1 MVVCRLRAQCALSLT
16 LLIACAALPSAGF
29 AQRGQTLGAFTDS
42 AKKTHPWSVTPSH
55 TLIWDNAPYVPVGGT
70 FSPRYLALGATEANW
85 AKDAE
90 ALQVLKS
97 KGIAD
102 IIIDPVISAVDIP
115 AAAWQKVLDY
125 LDANGFRYGIT
136 FGTGITTPLTGTVV
150 KPTNYRIEDVRE
162 NQDTS
167 WNTSDTDSAY
177 YVFVDGGDASQ
188 VSYEGP
194 IKVRDN
200 SVLVSGK
207 PRLNSGTVAIL
218 YPHKTLRAS
227 REGALPDVWAGYDR
241 YRDRLLSLFTQVKFG
256 PGLRFFLDPLAHP
269 IGILGEADY
278 LIPDSAAFRL
288 EWEAYLAAHYPTVDD
303 LMNAWGMLN
312 RKIEDFKQASRMIPL
327 SASGRGV
334 PFLLD
339 TGTGVRLETMG
350 GDRLWS
356 DFRQCRNDSLVYYL
370 NVTADVLKREVADV
384 PVVYTRTQALRI
396 FSNPQHGS
404 GFDGLGMA
412 AYGRGS
418 AIVTSGADSV
428 YSQAEESARNIWCLV
443 TETQDTPNPNK
454 AQLGYASK
462 QAMFYDL
469 DWLRGIG
476 AKGFF
481 VNSFQALPEETYK
494 NFQMARSPEQISW
507 LKDYAD
513 KITRGVV
520 SDSRPNTLP
529 YPAEAGG
536 IVHAGPIGN
545 GGIWWTPS
553 LAPGRVL
560 IFGSSYA
567 GYILTQPEGEMTVM
581 WSLHGP
587 RTTRLVV
594 ADPRA
599 VKVTTAEGI
608 PIIPKMDLK
617 KKTITVMMDQ
627 NPMIFRGND
636 GEILP
641 VEAAED
647 ALLQLRGLVVQAEAA
662 KSLNPEFRYKL
673 DRAQDSFKRGEP
685 RAAFAMAATALDGI
699 IAVMQPYTWL
709 EAERAESHTFSEVTS
724 NAAASGSAYLTLNTD
739 SKPGSSGYGAT
750 YRFNVPADDSYTLWI
765 SCTPPGPQSSP
776 FVWIVDNA
784 GQHFSTEGSSI
795 GSNYLSN
802 QFAWMNL
809 GRVTMKKGAHMLT
822 LRVTDQAPG
831 LGRYA
836 FAADA
841 FLITRGAFVPN
852 GISQPTLLT
861 PADINA
867 TDASNKARA
876 KKEKADKK
884 SK

>member
-1 MVVCRLRAQCALSLT
+1 MVVRRLLAHSALSLSVF
-16 LLIACAALPSAGF
+16 IACAAVPTAGF
-29 AQRGQTLGAFTDS
+29 AQRGQTLGVFVDS
-42 AKKTHPWSVTPSH
+42 AKRTHAWSVTPSH
-55 TLIWDNAPYVPVGGT
+55 TLIWDNAPYVPVGGS
-70 FSPRYLALGATEANW
+70 FSPRYLALGANADNW
-85 AKDAE
+85 TRDTE

-97 KGIAD
+97 KGITD
-102 IIIDPVISAVDIP
+102 IVLNPVISAVDVP
-115 AAAWQKVLDY
+115 VVAWQKVLDY
-125 LDANGFRYGIT
+125 LDANGFHYGIT

-167 WNTSDTDSAY
+167 WNISDTDSAY
-177 YVFVDGGDASQ
+177 YVFVDGGDATQ
-188 VSYEGP
+188 VAYEGTVR
-194 IKVRDN
+194 VRDN
-200 SVLVSGK
+200 SVLVAGK
-207 PRLNSGTVAIL
+207 PRVTTGTVAIL
-218 YPHKTLRAS
+218 YPHKTLRPN
-227 REGALPDVWAGYDR
+227 RDGTLPDVWSGYDR
-241 YRDRLLSLFTQVKFG
+241 YRDRLLSLFTKVKFG

-269 IGILGEADY
+269 FGILGEAEY

-303 LMNAWGMLN
+303 LMNAWGVLE
-312 RKIEDFKQASRMIPL
+312 RKIEDFKQAARMMPL
-327 SASGRGV
+327 SASARGV
-334 PFLLD
+334 PYLLD
-339 TGTGVRLETMG
+339 TGTGKRYETKG

-356 DFRQCRNDSLVYYL
+356 DLRECRNDSLVYYL
-370 NVTADVLKREVADV
+370 NATADVLKREVADV
-384 PVVYTRTQALRI
+384 PVIYTRTHASRI
-396 FSNPQHGS
+396 FSNQQRGG

-428 YSQAEESARNIWCLV
+428 YSQAEESNRNIWCLV
-443 TETQDTPNPNK
+443 TETQDTSNANK

-462 QAMFYDL
+462 QALFYDL

-481 VNSFQALPEETYK
+481 VNSFQALPEEAYK
-494 NFQMARSPEQISW
+494 NFQMVRSPEQIGW
-507 LKDYAD
+507 LKDYSD

-520 SDSRPNTLP
+520 TDSRPNTLP

-545 GGIWWTPS
+545 GGIWWAPS

-567 GYILTQPEGEMTVM
+567 GYILTQPEGDMTVM

-587 RTTRLVV
+587 RMTRLVV
-594 ADPRA
+594 ADPR
-599 VKVTTAEGI
+599 VVRVTTAEGL
-608 PIIPKMDLK
+608 PVVPKMDLK

-627 NPMIFRGND
+627 NPLIFKGND

-647 ALLQLRGLVVQAEAA
+647 ALLQLRALVVQAETA

-673 DRAQDSFKRGEP
+673 DHAQDSFKRGEP

-699 IAVMQPYTWL
+699 ISVMQPYTWL

-724 NAAASGSAYLTLNTD
+724 NAAASGSAFLSLNTE

-750 YRFNVPADDSYTLWI
+750 YKFNVPADDSYTLWI
-765 SCTPPGPQSSP
+765 SCTPPGPQASP
-776 FVWIVDNA
+776 FVWIVDNS
-784 GQHFSTEGSSI
+784 GQHFSTEGSSV

-809 GRVTMKKGAHMLT
+809 GRVVLRKGAHTLT

-831 LGRYA
+831 LGRFA

-841 FLITRGAFVPN
+841 VLFTRGAFVPN
-852 GISQPTLLT
+852 GISQPTLLS
-861 PADINA
+861 PADINV
-867 TDASNKARA
+867 TDAANKARA
-876 KKEKADKK
+876 KKEKADRK